1 MSFTGVMRPGHCSIR
16 VMEMEP
22 ALTHYVE
29 RLGLIKTDEDLQGR
43 VYLKA
48 WDEHDHFSIVLREAD
63 APGMDY
69 LGFKVRSTAD
79 LDRFEADLRAYG
91 TDIERIAAGELNGC
105 GHRIRFEIP
114 SGHQLEL
121 YAEKD
126 YVGNGLGRRNPD
138 PWPEGLKGMQV
149 NRFDHCLL
157 YGPNIP
163 DNADLFTQVLGFDL
177 TERLVT
183 PDDVMTVAFF
193 SCSNKAHDIAFVDY
207 PEPNKFHH
215 ASFLLNSWEEVLR
228 AADIMG
234 MHDISV
240 DIGPTRHGITRGST
254 IYFFDPSG
262 NRNEVFCGDYT
273 WYPDREPITWDAEEI
288 GKAIFYHDRK
298 LSESFLTVVT

>member
-1 MSFTGVMRPGHCSIR
+1 MVSAHSVRHPFFFFFFFND
-16 VMEMEP
+16 P
-22 ALTHYVE
+22 ATTEIYTLS
-29 RLGLIKTDEDLQGR
+29 L
-43 VYLKA
+43 
-48 WDEHDHFSIVLREAD
+48 HDALPISVVLREAD

-69 LGFKVRSTAD
+69 MGFKVHSTAD

-91 TDIERIAAGELNGC
+91 TAVERIPAGELEGC
-105 GHRIRFEIP
+105 GHRIRFVIP
-114 SGHQLEL
+114 SGHNIEL

-126 YVGNGLGRRNPD
+126 YVGNLVGNKNPEA
-138 PWPEGLKGMQV
+138 WPEGLKGMQV

-157 YGPNIP
+157 YGPNLA
-163 DNADLFTQVLGFDL
+163 DVADLFINVLGFSL
-177 TERLVT
+177 TERVVT
-183 PDDVMTVAFF
+183 PDGKMNVAFF
-193 SCSNKAHDIAFVDY
+193 SCSNKAHDIAFVEY

-228 AADIMG
+228 AADLMG
-234 MHDISV
+234 MHNISI
-240 DIGPTRHGITRGST
+240 DIGPTRHGITRGRT

-298 LSESFLTVVT
+298 LNENFLSVVT